1 MKATPSIPAAFRG
14 GEAAD
19 GACVFD
25 RVSGEHTTDART
37 ARDVVFYRLG
47 RKFVDN
53 ERSIPEDVRSV
64 LYYTLAI
71 GHHTGVIDCLEPRV
85 STSREVYGE
94 VLALL
99 GEGEAADK
107 LAGVERFGEI
117 QVDKEHVGM
126 LRAAA
131 CDVLSRAGVDGFAA
145 ASANAEAAAGDRADV
160 TASDATAR
168 DGRERER
175 ACVQA
180 IDALLWLEEF
190 VALLDEVA
198 REPQVYAM
206 GRRVTP

>member
-1 MKATPSIPAAFRG
+1 MMKPTPSISSALSSG
-14 GEAAD
+14 GAGEV
-19 GACVFD
+19 GVFD
-25 RVSGEHTTDART
+25 RVSGGHTTDTRT

-53 ERSIPEDVRSV
+53 ERSIPEDVQSV

-71 GHHTGVIDCLEPRV
+71 GHHTGVIDCLDPRIG
-85 STSREVYGE
+85 TSREVFGE

-99 GEGEAADK
+99 GDGEASDK

-117 QVDKEHVGM
+117 QIDKEHVGV
-126 LRAAA
+126 LREAA
-131 CDVLSRAGVDGFAA
+131 CAVLAEAGVKAFADAGERAGGGAAGSDGRADAA
-145 ASANAEAAAGDRADV
+145 AS
-160 TASDATAR
+160 SAR
-168 DGRERER
+168 PYVY
-175 ACVQA
+175 AM
-180 IDALLWLEEF
+180 DALAWLEEF